1 MVIRRLVLTLR
12 HPLQRLVGEWQV
24 DRFFGLL
31 HSHRQTVLA
40 VINKDILPFQA
51 DNITDAQSA
60 EAGKQIGVF
69 NPPILY
75 RSGNQRPYLFDGH
88 IGPHALRHFGLLRFF
103 HFIKWISQ
111 QPFSPDGSVQGTV
124 EYLIIGIACRCCYRL
139 SFGAEGRQHVVDIAL
154 AKSEVNPIQQ
164 KPFPCIF
171 FQDMGNGLDLT
182 DAFLVAFLLVL
193 QIGLHP
199 VQQINLICMIHDTG
213 FAAGQFDN
221 AFRLDGIRSGHCY
234 FILPTGIVVRSRDK
248 IQLQVLVCPLAIA
261 VYIQIQT
268 FAAIGQILHPKTDGF
283 FYFFRL
289 LYSWHNRILSFV
301 LFRMQMYEL
310 KPKSRNKQGTK
321 MYPKR
326 TN

>member
-1 MVIRRLVLTLR
+1 MV
-12 HPLQRLVGEWQV
+12 
-24 DRFFGLL
+24 
-31 HSHRQTVLA
+31 
-40 VINKDILPFQA
+40 
-51 DNITDAQSA
+51 
-60 EAGKQIGVF
+60 
-69 NPPILY
+69 
-75 RSGNQRPYLFDGH
+75 
-88 IGPHALRHFGLLRFF
+88 
-103 HFIKWISQ
+103 
-111 QPFSPDGSVQGTV
+111 
-124 EYLIIGIACRCCYRL
+124 
-139 SFGAEGRQHVVDIAL
+139 
-154 AKSEVNPIQQ
+154 
-164 KPFPCIF
+164 
-171 FQDMGNGLDLT
+171 
-182 DAFLVAFLLVL
+182 
-193 QIGLHP
+193 
-199 VQQINLICMIHDTG
+199 HDTG

-248 IQLQVLVCPLAIA
+248 IQLQVLICPLAIA

-268 FAAIGQILHPKTDGF
+268 FAAIGQILHPKTDGL

>member
-1 MVIRRLVLTLR
+1 
-12 HPLQRLVGEWQV
+12 
-24 DRFFGLL
+24 
-31 HSHRQTVLA
+31 
-40 VINKDILPFQA
+40 
-51 DNITDAQSA
+51 
-60 EAGKQIGVF
+60 
-69 NPPILY
+69 
-75 RSGNQRPYLFDGH
+75 
-88 IGPHALRHFGLLRFF
+88 
-103 HFIKWISQ
+103 
-111 QPFSPDGSVQGTV
+111 
-124 EYLIIGIACRCCYRL
+124 
-139 SFGAEGRQHVVDIAL
+139 
-154 AKSEVNPIQQ
+154 
-164 KPFPCIF
+164 
-171 FQDMGNGLDLT
+171 MGNGLDLT

-199 VQQINLICMIHDTG
+199 VQQINLICMVHDTG

-248 IQLQVLVCPLAIA
+248 IQLQVLICPLAIA

-268 FAAIGQILHPKTDGF
+268 FAAIGQILHPKTDGL

>member
-1 MVIRRLVLTLR
+1 M
-12 HPLQRLVGEWQV
+12 
-24 DRFFGLL
+24 
-31 HSHRQTVLA
+31 A
-40 VINKDILPFQA
+40 VIDKDILPFQA
-51 DNITDAQSA
+51 DNIADTQSA

-103 HFIKWISQ
+103 HFIKRISQ

-139 SFGAEGRQHVVDIAL
+139 SFRAEGCQHVVDIAL

-199 VQQINLICMIHDTG
+199 VQQINLICMVHDTG

-248 IQLQVLVCPLAIA
+248 IQLQVLICPLAIA

-268 FAAIGQILHPKTDGF
+268 FAAIGQILHPKTDGL